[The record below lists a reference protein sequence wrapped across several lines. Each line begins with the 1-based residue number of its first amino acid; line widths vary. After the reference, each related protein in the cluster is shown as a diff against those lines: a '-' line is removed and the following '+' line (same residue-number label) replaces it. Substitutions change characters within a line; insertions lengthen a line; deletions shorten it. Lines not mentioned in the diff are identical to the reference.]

1 MRTGRR
7 PSVPAPLPT
16 LPVAPR
22 TSMAKMMCGTNS
34 SERARVRSHDSG
46 FSKILPGELP
56 RGGSNFNLM
65 DSSDGNDRQERQV
78 SVDSSPE
85 SPRTASPAPGN
96 QQNLASIS
104 VQQTYGM
111 VPLECWKRRAKT
123 SASRTGQR
131 NGTSM
136 TQMQAVQSVKALK
149 AISWHRPSFCA
160 LSPNGHFRN
169 FWDFLGVVFLV
180 LDAIILPL
188 QFVIRGFYEE
198 LPLFFIISKIE
209 VFYWCLDL
217 ILSFFTG
224 YLHKGDLISKRRAI
238 ARRYLKTWF
247 LPEHILRGGALCAW
261 CLVAAIH
268 KMDCSDILLPSDQA
282 KEFHSLLIQH
292 LLHWQGLAQHYQY
305 SQHVK
310 RWKLRPKHHDCE
322 HLAKFVAQ
330 TRINPR
336 HTACWQDES
345 YLGQIKKIAVHCH
358 MSSVLL
364 RVFQRLILNLS
375 QRWHTERSQTQGS

>member
-1 MRTGRR
+1 MYIYIYIYLFVCLLT
-7 PSVPAPLPT
+7 V
-16 LPVAPR
+16 
-22 TSMAKMMCGTNS
+22 
-34 SERARVRSHDSG
+34 
-46 FSKILPGELP
+46 
-56 RGGSNFNLM
+56 
-65 DSSDGNDRQERQV
+65 
-78 SVDSSPE
+78 
-85 SPRTASPAPGN
+85 
-96 QQNLASIS
+96 
-104 VQQTYGM
+104 
-111 VPLECWKRRAKT
+111 
-123 SASRTGQR
+123 
-131 NGTSM
+131 
-136 TQMQAVQSVKALK
+136 
-149 AISWHRPSFCA
+149 
-160 LSPNGHFRN
+160 
-169 FWDFLGVVFLV
+169 
-180 LDAIILPL
+180 L
-188 QFVIRGFYEE
+188 QFGSSSNDQCWA
-198 LPLFFIISKIE
+198 SK
-209 VFYWCLDL
+209 
-217 ILSFFTG
+217 
-224 YLHKGDLISKRRAI
+224 
-238 ARRYLKTWF
+238 
-247 LPEHILRGGALCAW
+247 EHILRGGALCAW

-375 QRWHTERSQTQGS
+375 QRWHTERSQTQGSWEKNPWLLTGLGIDATKQACAHR